1 MEERLVPLSFF
12 FAAVADVDGAWLQEI
27 PFQCTIVAVDYT
39 LHTVTGGPTGA
50 NIDIQD
56 DTVDAITA
64 IALAAFTAGSKAEW
78 LAKHMGGA
86 NDSVEVAAGSVLE
99 IDLNLTG
106 GTAPTAGLN
115 GIIWVLIG
123 SKKA

>member
-39 LHTVTGGPTGA
+39 LHTVTGSPTGA
-50 NIDIQD
+50 DIDIQD
-56 DTVDAITA
+56 DGVDAIVA

-78 LAKHMGGA
+78 LTKHMGGA
-86 NDSVEVAAGSVLE
+86 QTAVEVAAGSVLE

-106 GTAPTAGLN
+106 GTTPTAGLN

>member
-86 NDSVEVAAGSVLE
+86 QIAVEVAAGSVLE

-106 GTAPTAGLN
+106 GTSPTAGLN

>member
-86 NDSVEVAAGSVLE
+86 QTAVEVAAGSVLE

-106 GTAPTAGLN
+106 GTTPTAGLN

>member
-12 FAAVADVDGAWLQEI
+12 FAATAGVDGAWLQEI

-106 GTAPTAGLN
+106 GTSPTAGLN